1 MDVHIVTGDMHAR
14 AHSPVASPR
23 LNGRLVEWEGEGV
36 NYAMIRIICEYVALW
51 MATNCTLSFCSFL
64 YFVCFVM
71 IQVKNVYECICPLS
85 CKEISIND
93 QAAQFEKG

>member
-36 NYAMIRIICEYVALW
+36 NYAMIRIYVNMWHYGWQQIVLFLSVVFCILFAL
-51 MATNCTLSFCSFL
+51 
-64 YFVCFVM
+64 
-71 IQVKNVYECICPLS
+71 
-85 CKEISIND
+85 
-93 QAAQFEKG
+93 